1 MERSERDKSE
11 GARSPGTFNYVSWNE
26 VKETKVKGVN
36 MAEINK
42 SVATNRIKLGS
53 ILIVLFLLLY
63 IPSLIFWV
71 YGNNV
76 STDIVRMGDIQDS
89 VNTQAVI
96 VRKEVVVNSPIGG
109 KCIKVINEGEKVKA
123 YDRIATVLNSSS
135 EKLLEDLK
143 VVDLKI
149 IEAHKKRNENLELF
163 SDDLKK
169 LENEIEQKLKEII
182 KLGNSNELSKASQ
195 IKKQVDEL
203 IQKKATIAGSLSA
216 PDAYIQ
222 SLLDEKNNLQRSIN
236 SNTKDINSSESG
248 VVSYM
253 IDGYESILT
262 PDSISELSV
271 KDIES
276 IEVKGIQKDIEE
288 IGVEAGKPFAKVIT
302 DVEYFILM
310 SIDTKLAKEYKVDD
324 HPINIKLNEFG
335 KVITGDVFYR
345 SNNMGGKSIL
355 SVRVSNALSETAALR
370 VLNVDLIKSQY
381 SGLKVPLRSL
391 TNVDVKNKTA
401 EICLVK
407 ANRARYV
414 KVEIVGKNEEFAIIK
429 NLDKAK
435 GYSVSLYSSYIVNPI
450 NIEEGQ
456 TIN

>member
-1 MERSERDKSE
+1 
-11 GARSPGTFNYVSWNE
+11 
-26 VKETKVKGVN
+26 

-71 YGNNV
+71 YGKNV
-76 STDIVRMGDIQDS
+76 STDIIRMGEIQDS
-89 VNTQAVI
+89 VNMQAVI
-96 VRKEVVVNSPIGG
+96 VRKEVVLNSPIGG
-109 KCIKVINEGEKVKA
+109 KCIKEINEGEKVKA
-123 YDRIATVLNSSS
+123 YGRIATVLNSSS

-143 VVDLKI
+143 ATDLKI
-149 IEAHKKRNENLELF
+149 IEAQKKRNENLELF
-163 SDDLKK
+163 SEDLKK
-169 LENEIEQKLKEII
+169 LENEIEENLKEII
-182 KLGNSNELSKASQ
+182 RLGNSNELSKASQ
-195 IKKQVDEL
+195 IKKQVDDL
-203 IQKKATIAGSLSA
+203 IQKKATIAGGLSTS
-216 PDAYIQ
+216 DTYIQ
-222 SLLDEKNNLQRSIN
+222 SLLDEKSNLQRSIN

-248 VVSYM
+248 IVSYM
-253 IDGYESILT
+253 IDGYEGVLT
-262 PDSISELSV
+262 PESISELSI
-271 KDIES
+271 KDIEN

-310 SIDTKLAKEYKVDD
+310 SMDTKLAKEYKVDD
-324 HPINIKLNEFG
+324 PINIKLNEFS

-345 SNNMGGKSIL
+345 SNNMEGESIL
-355 SVRVSNALSETAALR
+355 SVKVSNDLSETAALR
-370 VLNVDLIKSQY
+370 VLNIDLIKSQY

-391 TNVDVKNKTA
+391 AKIDMKNKTA

-429 NLDKAK
+429 NIYKEK

>member
-1 MERSERDKSE
+1 
-11 GARSPGTFNYVSWNE
+11 
-26 VKETKVKGVN
+26 

-96 VRKEVVVNSPIGG
+96 VRKEVVLNSPIGG
-109 KCIKVINEGEKVKA
+109 KCIKEINEGEKVKA
-123 YDRIATVLNSSS
+123 NDRIATVLNSSS

-143 VVDLKI
+143 AVDLKI
-149 IEAHKKRNENLELF
+149 IEAQKKRNENLELF

-169 LENEIEQKLKEII
+169 LENEIEENLKEII
-182 KLGNSNELSKASQ
+182 RLGNSNELSKASQ

-203 IQKKATIAGSLSA
+203 IQKKATIAGSLST

-222 SLLDEKNNLQRSIN
+222 SLLDEKNKLQISIN
-236 SNTKDINSSESG
+236 SNTKDIKSSKSG
-248 VVSYM
+248 IVSYM
-253 IDGYESILT
+253 VDGYEDILT

-302 DVEYFILM
+302 DVEYFLLM

-324 HPINIKLNEFG
+324 PINIKLNEFN

-355 SVRVSNALSETAALR
+355 SVKVSNVLSETAALR
-370 VLNVDLIKSQY
+370 VLNIDLIKSQY

-391 TNVDVKNKTA
+391 TNIDTENKTA

-429 NLDKAK
+429 NIDKEK
-435 GYSVSLYSSYIVNPI
+435 VYSVSLYSSYIVNPI

>member
-1 MERSERDKSE
+1 
-11 GARSPGTFNYVSWNE
+11 
-26 VKETKVKGVN
+26 
-36 MAEINK
+36 MAEVNK

-89 VNTQAVI
+89 VNMQAII
-96 VRKEVVVNSPIGG
+96 VREEILLNSPIGG
-109 KCIKVINEGEKVKA
+109 KCIKEINEGEKVKA
-123 YDRIATVLNSSS
+123 NDRIATVLNSSS
-135 EKLLEDLK
+135 EKLLVDLK
-143 VVDLKI
+143 AIDLKI
-149 IEAHKKRNENLELF
+149 IEAQKKRNENLELF

-169 LENEIEQKLKEII
+169 LENEIEENLKEII
-182 KLGNSNELSKASQ
+182 RFGNSNELLKASQ
-195 IKKQVDEL
+195 IKKQVDGL
-203 IQKKATIAGSLSA
+203 IQKKATIAGSLST

-222 SLLDEKNNLQRSIN
+222 SLIDEKNKLQRSIN
-236 SNTKDINSSESG
+236 SNTKDIKSSKSG
-248 VVSYM
+248 IVSYA
-253 IDGYESILT
+253 IDGYEDFLT
-262 PDSISELSV
+262 IDSISELSV

-276 IEVKGIQKDIEE
+276 IEERGIQKDIEE

-302 DVEYFILM
+302 DVEYFLLM

-324 HPINIKLNEFG
+324 PIKIKLNEFG
-335 KVITGDVFYR
+335 KIITGDVFYR
-345 SNNMGGKSIL
+345 SNNMGGESIL
-355 SVRVSNALSETAALR
+355 CVKVSNALSETAALR
-370 VLNVDLIKSQY
+370 VLNIDLIKNQY
-381 SGLKVPLRSL
+381 SGLKVPLKSL
-391 TNVDVKNKTA
+391 ANIDMKSNTA

-414 KVEIVGKNEEFAIIK
+414 KVEVVGKNEEFAIIK
-429 NLDKAK
+429 NIDETK

>member
-1 MERSERDKSE
+1 
-11 GARSPGTFNYVSWNE
+11 
-26 VKETKVKGVN
+26 

-96 VRKEVVVNSPIGG
+96 VRKEVVLNSPIGG
-109 KCIKVINEGEKVKA
+109 KCIKEINEGEKVKA
-123 YDRIATVLNSSS
+123 HDRIATVLNSSS
-135 EKLLEDLK
+135 EKLLEELK
-143 VVDLKI
+143 AVDLKI
-149 IEAHKKRNENLELF
+149 IEAQKKRNENLELF

-169 LENEIEQKLKEII
+169 LENEIEENLKEVIR
-182 KLGNSNELSKASQ
+182 LGNSNELSKASQ

-203 IQKKATIAGSLSA
+203 IQKKATIAGSLST

-222 SLLDEKNNLQRSIN
+222 SLLGEKNNLQRSIN
-236 SNTKDINSSESG
+236 SNTKDINSSQSG
-248 VVSYM
+248 IVSYM
-253 IDGYESILT
+253 IDGYEGILT
-262 PDSISELSV
+262 PDSISELSI

-310 SIDTKLAKEYKVDD
+310 SIDTKLAKEYKVDGL
-324 HPINIKLNEFG
+324 INIKLNEFG
-335 KVITGDVFYR
+335 KVITGDVFYK

-355 SVRVSNALSETAALR
+355 SIRVSNALSETAALR
-370 VLNVDLIKSQY
+370 VLNIDLIKSQY

-391 TNVDVKNKTA
+391 TNIDMKSKTA

-429 NLDKAK
+429 NIDKEK